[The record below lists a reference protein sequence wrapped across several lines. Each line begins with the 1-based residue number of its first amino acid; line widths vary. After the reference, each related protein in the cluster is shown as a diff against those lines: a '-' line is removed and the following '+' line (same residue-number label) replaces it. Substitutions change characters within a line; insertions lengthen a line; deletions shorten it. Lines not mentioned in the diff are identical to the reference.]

1 MTIEHAILGILRL
14 NPMTGYDLKKVMQD
28 SAFLHWSGNN
38 NQIYKALLELQE
50 DGYVYSEVQHQEG
63 APTKKQ
69 YTITQRGLN
78 ALTQWSMLEPEA
90 PECKKP
96 FLAQL
101 AFSGTLGDEELLTLI
116 ASYENTMWAQLQMCK
131 ERARRGGGLMPRSQR
146 ETLLWEM
153 IDNNIETGLTVEL
166 DWIRSLKERL
176 LEAGMGKEGTHMQY
190 EVHTKDQTK
199 FIEVRAHASG
209 LHTTQ
214 DAMDLIS
221 LCAEHDCG
229 LMLLHEDALS
239 ADFFQLKTG
248 VAGEILQKLV
258 NYRIRAALVL
268 KDFSRLSVRFKELV
282 SEANK
287 SSQYRFFDNRADA
300 ELWLMKGV

>member
-1 MTIEHAILGILRL
+1 MTIEHAILGILSIR
-14 NPMTGYDLKKVMQD
+14 PMTGYDLKKVMQD
-28 SAFLHWSGNN
+28 STYLHWSGNN
-38 NQIYKALLELQE
+38 NQIYKALLGLQE
-50 DGYVYSEVQHQEG
+50 DGYVYSEVQHQES

-78 ALTQWSMLEPEA
+78 TLTQWSMLEPEA
-90 PECKKP
+90 PECKKS

-101 AFSGTLGDEELLTLI
+101 AFSGTLGNEELLTLI
-116 ASYENTMWAQLQMCK
+116 TGYENTMWAQLQMCK
-131 ERARRGGGLMPRSQR
+131 ERARRGGGLTPRSKR
-146 ETLLWEM
+146 EALLWEM
-153 IDNNIETGLTVEL
+153 IDNNIETGLTAEL

-176 LEAGMGKEGTHMQY
+176 SEAGMGKEGTHMQY
-190 EVHTKDQTK
+190 EVHTQDQTK

-209 LHTTQ
+209 LRTTQ

-239 ADFFQLKTG
+239 TDFFQLKTG

-258 NYRIRAALVL
+258 NYRIRAAFVL
-268 KDFSRLSVRFKELV
+268 KDISKLSVRFKEMML
-282 SEANK
+282 EANK
-287 SSQYRFFDNRADA
+287 SNQYRFFDNRADA